1 MDILD
6 SPVIG
11 KLTNWKN
18 EPSIELLKG
27 DLTSAKS
34 HQETFIAKID
44 TWKRAYKAEVPV
56 KRKDRSNIQPKLVR
70 TTAEWRYAS
79 LSEPFLS
86 SDKLFEVKP
95 RTFEDVDSARQ
106 NELLLNYH
114 FNTHI
119 KKVNFIDMLVRATVD
134 EGTSIV
140 KLGWKRKT
148 KKVTKPVYE
157 YTYFAVNDEESVAKI
172 DYLVNLKSSN
182 PREYRE
188 STDENTKES
197 VEYFLETG
205 EYVTAQGTVVGT
217 KDVDEVLENYPTV
230 SILNPRNVYIDPT
243 GSGSSTIDDAMFI
256 IVSEEVSK
264 ADLIKDV
271 TEYVNLDKV
280 DWMNS
285 GTLSDA
291 EHMTSTP
298 VDFAF
303 KDSTRRKVVKYDY
316 WGYYD
321 INDTGELEP
330 ILASWIGD
338 TLIYLGA
345 SPFSDGKLPFIVT
358 TYLPI
363 LREFYGETDAE
374 LLTESQAVIGAVSR
388 GMIDLLGKSANSQRG
403 YAKGYLDIGNKRRFE
418 SGLDYEFNPSIA
430 ATPIVE
436 HKYPEF
442 PNSAL
447 TMLQLQHSGAEAITG
462 VKAFSQGMTGNS
474 YGDVAI
480 GIKSAVTAQGK
491 REMAILRRL
500 ATCITSLGTKII
512 SMYGDFLSDE
522 EVVRVTN
529 KTFVKINREDLKGQF
544 DLSVDISTAEIEQT
558 KSDKLAFLLQ
568 TIGNTMDFAVTQ
580 MILTEI
586 ATLNKLPHLAE
597 KIRTF
602 QPTPDPVAEKL
613 KELELKKLELE
624 LTEIES
630 KINLNMAKAKLTS
643 SEADMRDLNFVQ
655 EESGVNHARSLDRAK
670 GQARGNQELEITKAM
685 LHPDGSTDVTKAIGY
700 KSLLDQDK
708 L

>member
-1 MDILD
+1 MNILEQT
-6 SPVIG
+6 SG
-11 KLTNWKN
+11 NKLTDWKS
-18 EPSIELLKG
+18 EPTLTLLKG
-27 DLTSAKS
+27 DLSSAKA
-34 HQETFIAKID
+34 HQETFINRID
-44 TWKRAYKAEVPV
+44 TWKKAYKAEVPV

-70 TTAEWRYAS
+70 TTAEWRYSS

-95 RTFEDVDSARQ
+95 RTFEDMDSAKQ

-114 FNTHI
+114 FNTNI
-119 KKVNFIDMLVRATVD
+119 NKVNFIDMLVRATVD

-148 KKVTKPVYE
+148 KKVNKPIYE
-157 YTYFAVNDEESVAKI
+157 YTYFAVNDEESITKI
-172 DYLVNLKSSN
+172 EGLAQLKVDN
-182 PREYRE
+182 PRGYLD
-188 STDENTKES
+188 STDENLRES
-197 VEYFLETG
+197 VDYYLETG
-205 EYVTAQGTVVGT
+205 SYVIAQGTVVGS
-217 KDVDEVLENYPTV
+217 KEVEEVLDNYPTV
-230 SILNPRNVYIDPT
+230 SVLDPRNVYIDPT
-243 GSGSSTIDDAMFI
+243 RSSSGNIEDAMFI
-256 IVSEEVSK
+256 ITSEEVSR
-264 ADLIKDV
+264 ADLLKDV
-271 TEYVNLDKV
+271 TQYVNLDKV
-280 DWMNS
+280 DWLNS
-285 GTLSDA
+285 GTLSDT

-298 VDFAF
+298 VEFSF
-303 KDSTRRKVVKYDY
+303 KDNTRRKVVKYDY

-338 TLIYLGA
+338 TLIYLGM
-345 SPFSDGKLPFIVT
+345 SPFSDGKLPFILT
-358 TYLPI
+358 TYLPV

-374 LLTESQAVIGAVSR
+374 LLADNQAVIGAVSR

-418 SGLDYEFNPSIA
+418 SGLDYEFNPSVSA
-430 ATPIVE
+430 QPITE

-442 PNSAL
+442 PSSAL

-474 YGDVAI
+474 YGDVAV

-500 ATCITSLGTKII
+500 ATCVTGIGTKII

-529 KTFVKINREDLKGQF
+529 KTFVKISREDLRGQF
-544 DLSVDISTAEIEQT
+544 DLSVDISTAEIEQA
-558 KSDKLAFLLQ
+558 KSDKLVFLLQ
-568 TIGNTMDFAVTQ
+568 TIGNTMDFAITQ
-580 MILTEI
+580 KILVEI
-586 ATLNKLPHLAE
+586 ASLNKLPHLAE
-597 KIRTF
+597 EIRLYAP
-602 QPTPDPVAEKL
+602 QPDPISEKL
-613 KELELKKLELE
+613 KELELKRLELE
-624 LTEIES
+624 LTELES

-643 SEADMRDLNFVQ
+643 SEADIKDLDFVQ

-685 LHPDGSTDVTKAIGY
+685 LAPDGGADVTKAIGY